1 MTNLG
6 YYSEKLNEN
15 LELKEI
21 LDSMHEASIFSV
33 KSQANTK
40 NLEMF
45 VIKSEL
51 SLILNFRIDN
61 MKEKIKI
68 EYEKIQSGGK

>member
-1 MTNLG
+1 MTNIG

-15 LELKEI
+15 LKLKEI
-21 LDSMHEASIFSV
+21 LDSMHEGSVFSV

-45 VIKSEL
+45 ITKSDI

-68 EYEKIQSGGK
+68 EYEKIQNGGK

>member
-1 MTNLG
+1 MTNIG

-15 LELKEI
+15 LKLKEI
-21 LDSMHEASIFSV
+21 LDSMHEGSILSV
-33 KSQANTK
+33 KSQVNTK

-45 VIKSEL
+45 ITKSEL

-68 EYEKIQSGGK
+68 EYEKIQGINK